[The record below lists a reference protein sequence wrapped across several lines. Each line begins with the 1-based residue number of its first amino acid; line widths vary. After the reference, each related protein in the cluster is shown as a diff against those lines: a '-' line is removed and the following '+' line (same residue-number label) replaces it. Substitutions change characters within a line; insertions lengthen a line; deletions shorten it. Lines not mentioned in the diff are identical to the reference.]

1 MAAIPLALALVPL
14 IPVMVDTVLRIVE
27 AIQDDPAMPEEAR
40 EKLAQLA
47 MDLVDMKARV
57 AAVELP
63 TPGSGA

>member
-27 AIQDDPAMPEEAR
+27 AIREDPVVPEEA
-40 EKLAQLA
+40 KLKLEQLA
-47 MDLVDMKARV
+47 MDLEAMKARV